1 MCISL
6 LFAMILQ
13 STTPHAAYLVHSL
26 LGKQSIWR
34 SYVSLYLFRG
44 VTAESEDMI
53 KNAVDGLGKNGF
65 INYYGL
71 QVLYPQ
77 V

>member
-1 MCISL
+1 MKFSV
-6 LFAMILQ
+6 LFALILQ
-13 STTPHAAYLVHSL
+13 STTPHAEYLVHSI
-26 LGKQSIWR
+26 LGKQSKWT

-53 KNAVDGLGKNGF
+53 KIAVDGLGKNGF

-71 QVLYPQ
+71 QVLYHQ

>member
-1 MCISL
+1 L
-6 LFAMILQ
+6 LWYFSA
-13 STTPHAAYLVHSL
+13 HAADLVHSL
-26 LGKQSIWR
+26 LGKQSKWR

-44 VTAESEDMI
+44 VIAESEDMI

-77 V
+77 VQNLLPCYF